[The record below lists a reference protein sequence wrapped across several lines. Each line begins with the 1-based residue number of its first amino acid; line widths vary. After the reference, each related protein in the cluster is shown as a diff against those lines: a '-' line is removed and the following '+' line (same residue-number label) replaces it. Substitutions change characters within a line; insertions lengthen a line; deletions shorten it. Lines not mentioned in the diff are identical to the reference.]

1 MPASPLSGNAS
12 RRTIF
17 MPLYCFGL
25 CDAVI
30 CTPPSC
36 PSRGDREVQHVGRHH
51 PVVDDVGA
59 LRASRR
65 R

>member
-1 MPASPLSGNAS
+1 
-12 RRTIF
+12 
-17 MPLYCFGL
+17 MPLYSFGL

-30 CTPPSC
+30 CDAAVVAVA
-36 PSRGDREVQHVGRHH
+36 RDGEVQHVGAHH

>member
-30 CTPPSC
+30 CDAAVELVA
-36 PSRGDREVQHVGRHH
+36 RDGEVQHVGRNH

-59 LRASRR
+59 LRRSRR